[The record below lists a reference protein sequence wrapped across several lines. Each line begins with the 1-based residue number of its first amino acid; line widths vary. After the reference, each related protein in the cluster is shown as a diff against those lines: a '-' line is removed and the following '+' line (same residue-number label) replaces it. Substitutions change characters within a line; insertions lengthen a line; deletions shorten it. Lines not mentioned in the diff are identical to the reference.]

1 MDFPTYLGGFSEKD
15 YFYKQIIDEF
25 RRTQPLE
32 LEPYDDWTQLP
43 PAVPAPAEPE
53 PEPEIDNE
61 FDALIEWHA
70 LQNIMDGFSGFDG
83 VKIYSPEI
91 LRLLIHEKLFIWD
104 TPYRYPTDG
113 SFFIGRLS
121 KSGLAVYL
129 ERKTK
134 REVLVEAFPQKF
146 TTEDFDVERARLIE
160 LFTIANPNN
169 FKTLTIND

>member
-1 MDFPTYLGGFSEKD
+1 MDYPSYLGGHDSI
-15 YFYKQIIDEF
+15 YKHIIDEF
-25 RRTQPLE
+25 RRTQHLE
-32 LEPYDDWTQLP
+32 LEPYYDWTELP
-43 PAVPAPAEPE
+43 PDVPVPE
-53 PEPEIDNE
+53 PEPEIDNTIDIDKE

-70 LQNIMDGFSGFDG
+70 LQNIMDGFLGFDG

-113 SFFIGRLS
+113 SFFIGRLA

-134 REVLVEAFPQKF
+134 REVLVEVFPQKF
-146 TTEDFDVERARLIE
+146 TTEDFDVERVRLIE